1 MNIIIKISII
11 ALVYLILSVTLKPHR
26 PEYTFLLRICSV
38 ILIFIFIADDIS
50 ALISNI
56 MNIFSVFNIE
66 PLHIKL
72 LVKVTGI
79 AIVTDFICDNLIDQ
93 GEKTIAGV
101 VAVSSKI
108 IILFLAMPMLN
119 SMIVFC
125 LKFIE

>member
-26 PEYTFLLRICSV
+26 PEYAFLLRICSV

-50 ALISNI
+50 TLISNI